1 MTVELARERLKS
13 GLRKWRMQLALRYIL
28 FALTASALLVTS
40 MRLLW
45 PLSPQVHLAFM
56 FLISAFIL
64 LLLLLRAR
72 TRFADIAALAR
83 HCNRVFPELEES
95 CELVLKPENALSVL
109 ERLQRRRALRA
120 LDNIP
125 AQQLYPR
132 QNLTTGWLC
141 AASATSLAILFL
153 IWPPA
158 AFFDSTTGNTF
169 ANASPMN
176 EDTSHS
182 SGTPPALEKIAVRI
196 SPPDYTGKSA
206 HALAQLDLQ
215 AEEGALASWEITFTQ
230 QLSFA
235 QLIFSEGDTLSLSP
249 VSEFRY
255 SARRVLTQTGFY
267 HLAFGA
273 SEANAQKSDYHKIE
287 IIKDQPPQIT
297 LARPEQRTELAPEA
311 PRRLAVQ
318 ATITDDYGIHSHR
331 IVATLAKG
339 TGEAVKFREQILA
352 FDQVQMKSS
361 RLLELTTELDLH
373 QLGMAPG
380 DELYF
385 FVEAW
390 DNRAPQ
396 AQSNRSETFF
406 IMLQDTAQMT
416 LASNAGLLIN
426 PLPEYFRSQRQ
437 IIIDT
442 EKLLHDKAQVS
453 TAEFNRR
460 SNDIGIDQKL
470 LRLRYGQFL
479 GEEAESAAFSQEA
492 VPHSSE
498 AHEEAGH
505 EETAPSQEKESAT
518 NLVEQF
524 AHLHD
529 SEENATLFAVSIKAQ
544 LKAALAEMWQAELHL
559 RTHHPEQALPFEY
572 RALALLKDVQQRERA
587 YVQRVGFEPAPL
599 KPEEKRLTGDL
610 SKIQNLKSAKEMVR
624 ADPFAALRRARAL
637 LQQIKKSQQRLAAS
651 ETNTLEEAGHEL
663 AQHALQQP
671 GQYLKALQAL
681 RTLINSLAA
690 GDVCR
695 DCVPVIEQAIWNI
708 LPPEFAAPF
717 PIPTTHTSLGQRY
730 LQKLEA
736 EP

>member
-1 MTVELARERLKS
+1 MTVELAHERLRS
-13 GLRKWRMQLALRYIL
+13 GLRKWRLQLVLRYVL
-28 FALTASALLVTS
+28 FGLAASLLLVTA
-40 MRLLW
+40 MRWLW
-45 PLSPQVHLAFM
+45 PLTAHVHLAAL
-56 FLISAFIL
+56 LISFTFIL
-64 LLLLLRAR
+64 LMMLIRAR
-72 TRFADIAALAR
+72 SRFADVEALAH

-109 ERLQRRRALRA
+109 ERLQRRRALQA
-120 LDNIP
+120 LSNIP
-125 AQQLYPR
+125 VQQLYPHA
-132 QNLTTGWLC
+132 NLATGWVC
-141 AASATSLAILFL
+141 AASAALLAILFL
-153 IWPPA
+153 IWPPSA
-158 AFFDSTTGNTF
+158 LFDSTAAHTF
-169 ANASPMN
+169 ANTTPLNQGIA
-176 EDTSHS
+176 HS
-182 SGTPPALEKIAVRI
+182 SATLPAPEKIEVRI
-196 SPPDYTGKSA
+196 SPPGYTGKSA
-206 HALAQLDLQ
+206 RVLAQLDLQ
-215 AEEGALASWEITFTQ
+215 AEEGAQASWEIAFNKK
-230 QLSFA
+230 LSTV

-249 VSEFRY
+249 VSEFHY
-255 SARRVLTQTGFY
+255 SAERVLTQTGFY
-267 HLAFGA
+267 YLAFGE
-273 SEANAQKSDYHKIE
+273 SETNTQKSDYHKIE

-297 LARPEQRTELAPEA
+297 VAQPEQRTELAPEA
-311 PRRLAVQ
+311 PRRLAVL
-318 ATITDDYGIHSHR
+318 AAITDDYGIRSHR
-331 IVATLAKG
+331 LVATLAKG

-361 RLLELTTELDLH
+361 RQHDLATVLDLH

-396 AQSNRSETFF
+396 AQRSRSETFF
-406 IMLQDTAQMT
+406 VILQDTSQVT
-416 LASNAGLLIN
+416 LASSAGLLIN

-442 EKLLHDKAQVS
+442 EKLIQDKTQLS

-479 GEEAESAAFSQEA
+479 GEESESMVFHQEEQAHEEEQHEPATASPGKESAA
-492 VPHSSE
+492 
-498 AHEEAGH
+498 AG
-505 EETAPSQEKESAT
+505 
-518 NLVEQF
+518 LIEQF

-559 RTHHPEQALPFEY
+559 RTHRPEQALPFEY

-637 LQQIKKSQQRLAAS
+637 LQEIKKSPQRLAAS
-651 ETNTLEEAGHEL
+651 ATIILEEAGQEL
-663 AQHALQQP
+663 AQHALQEP
-671 GQYLKALQAL
+671 GRYLKALQAL
-681 RTLINSLAA
+681 RTLINSLAS
-690 GDVCR
+690 GEVCR
-695 DCVPVIEQAIWNI
+695 DCLAPIEQAIWNI
-708 LPPEFAAPF
+708 LPPEPPALSPS
-717 PIPTTHTSLGQRY
+717 PTTYTSLGQRY

-736 EP
+736 QP

>member
-1 MTVELARERLKS
+1 MTVELANERLKS
-13 GLRKWRMQLALRYIL
+13 GLRKWRMQLALRYVL
-28 FALTASALLVTS
+28 LALTASLLWATG

-45 PLSPQVHLAFM
+45 PLSTLAQLATL
-56 FLISAFIL
+56 LISFTFIL
-64 LLLLLRAR
+64 LVMLIRAR
-72 TRFADIAALAR
+72 KRFADVEAFAH
-83 HCNRVFPELEES
+83 HCSRVFPELEES
-95 CELVLKPENALSVL
+95 CELVLKPEDALSVL
-109 ERLQRRRALRA
+109 ERLQRRRTLQALA
-120 LDNIP
+120 DIP

-132 QNLTTGWLC
+132 QNLKIGWVC
-141 AASATSLAILFL
+141 AASAALLAILFL

-158 AFFDSTTGNTF
+158 ALFDSTAADTF
-169 ANASPMN
+169 ANVTPIN
-176 EDTSHS
+176 ESTSHS
-182 SGTPPALEKIAVRI
+182 SESLPALEKIAVRI
-196 SPPDYTGKSA
+196 SPPGYTGKSA

-215 AEEGALASWEITFTQ
+215 AEEGAQASWEITFTQ

-267 HLAFGA
+267 HLAFG
-273 SEANAQKSDYHKIE
+273 EPGTNTQKSDYHKLE

-318 ATITDDYGIHSHR
+318 ATITDDYGIRSHR

-361 RLLELTTELDLH
+361 RSLELASELDLH

-396 AQSNRSETFF
+396 AQRSRSETFF
-406 IMLQDTAQMT
+406 IILQDTAQVM

-479 GEEAESAAFSQEA
+479 GEESESMVFHQE
-492 VPHSSE
+492 E
-498 AHEEAGH
+498 QAHEEEQH
-505 EETAPSQEKESAT
+505 EPATASPGKEAAAADI
-518 NLVEQF
+518 VEQF

-610 SKIQNLKSAKEMVR
+610 SKIQNLKSAKEMVS

-637 LQQIKKSQQRLAAS
+637 LQQLKKSRQRLAAS
-651 ETNTLEEAGHEL
+651 ATNTLEEAGHEL
-663 AQHALQQP
+663 ARHALQQP
-671 GQYLKALQAL
+671 GRYLKALQAL
-681 RTLINSLAA
+681 RTLINSLAS
-690 GDVCR
+690 GEVCR
-695 DCVPVIEQAIWNI
+695 DCLAPIEQAIWNI
-708 LPPEFAAPF
+708 LPPEPPAPF
-717 PIPTTHTSLGQRY
+717 LIPTTQTSLGQRY

-736 EP
+736 QP

>member
-1 MTVELARERLKS
+1 MTAELAHERLQS
-13 GLRKWRMQLALRYIL
+13 GLRKWRVQLALRHAL
-28 FALTASALLVTS
+28 FALAASLLLVTG

-45 PLSPQVHLAFM
+45 PLSLQVHLAFM
-56 FLISAFIL
+56 LIAFALIL

-72 TRFADIAALAR
+72 KRFADVEAFAH

-95 CELVLKPENALSVL
+95 CELVLKPEDALSVL
-109 ERLQRRRALRA
+109 EHLQRRRALQA
-120 LDNIP
+120 LDKIP
-125 AQQLYPR
+125 AQQLCPR

-141 AASATSLAILFL
+141 AASAALLAILFL

-158 AFFDSTTGNTF
+158 PFFESTTGNSI
-169 ANASPMN
+169 ANATPIN
-176 EDTSHS
+176 ENISHS
-182 SGTPPALEKIAVRI
+182 PETLPALEKIEVRI
-196 SPPDYTGKSA
+196 SPPGYTGKPA
-206 HALAQLDLQ
+206 RKLAQLDLQ
-215 AEEGALASWEITFTQ
+215 AEEGAQVTWEITFTQ
-230 QLSFA
+230 KLSTV

-255 SARRVLTQTGFY
+255 SATRVLTQTGFY
-267 HLAFGA
+267 YLAFGE
-273 SEANAQKSDYHKIE
+273 SGANTQKSDYHKIE

-297 LARPEQRTELAPEA
+297 LAQPEQRTELAPDA

-318 ATITDDYGIHSHR
+318 AAITDDYGIRSHR
-331 IVATLAKG
+331 LVATLAKG

-352 FDQVQMKSS
+352 FNQVKMKSS
-361 RLLELTTELDLH
+361 RQHDLDTVLDLH

-396 AQSNRSETFF
+396 AQRSRSETFF
-406 IMLQDTAQMT
+406 VILQDTAQVT
-416 LASNAGLLIN
+416 LASSAGLLIN

-442 EKLLHDKAQVS
+442 EKLIQDKTHVS

-492 VPHSSE
+492 MPHSSE
-498 AHEEAGH
+498 AHEESGH
-505 EETAPSQEKESAT
+505 EETAPSQAKESAT
-518 NLVEQF
+518 NIVEQF

-559 RTHHPEQALPFEY
+559 RTHRPEQALPFEY

-610 SKIQNLKSAKEMVR
+610 SKIQNLKSTKEIVR
-624 ADPFAALRRARAL
+624 EDPFAALRRARAL
-637 LQQIKKSQQRLAAS
+637 LQQIKKSPQRLEANA
-651 ETNTLEEAGHEL
+651 TNILEEAGQEL
-663 AQHALQQP
+663 AQHALQKP
-671 GQYLKALQAL
+671 GRYLKALQAL
-681 RTLINSLAA
+681 RTLINSLAS
-690 GDVCR
+690 GEVCR
-695 DCVPVIEQAIWNI
+695 DCPAPIEQAIWNI
-708 LPPEFAAPF
+708 LPPEPPAPS
-717 PIPTTHTSLGQRY
+717 PVSTAHTSLGQRY

-736 EP
+736 QP